1 MKGTKIPDETRKEIY
16 DRIAAGD
23 KIADIADDTGVAAST
38 LRKMRQQAD
47 KIPDTDP
54 EVKSVP
60 KGFRADWEATRLWVL
75 RGLKKGERY
84 EKINPN

>member
-23 KIADIADDTGVAAST
+23 NITDIAADTGVSEYT
-38 LRKMRQQAD
+38 VRTMRQQAAR
-47 KIPDTDP
+47 IPDTDP

-75 RGLKKGERY
+75 RGLKGGRS
-84 EKINPN
+84 

>member
-1 MKGTKIPDETRKEIY
+1 MKGHKIPDETRKIIY

-54 EVKSVP
+54 EVKTAP
-60 KGFRADWEATRLWVL
+60 KGFRADWEATRCWVL
-75 RGLKKGERY
+75 KGLKVGRS
-84 EKINPN
+84 

>member
-1 MKGTKIPDETRKEIY
+1 MKGVRIPDETRKIIY

-23 KIADIADDTGVAAST
+23 KIADIAADTGVSKYT
-38 LRKMRQQAD
+38 VQTMRQQTAR
-47 KIPDTDP
+47 IPDTDP

-75 RGLKKGERY
+75 RGLKKGRS
-84 EKINPN
+84 

>member
-1 MKGTKIPDETRKEIY
+1 MKGVKIPDETRKTIY

-23 KIADIADDTGVAAST
+23 NITDIAADTGVSKYT
-38 LRKMRQQAD
+38 VQTMRQQAAR
-47 KIPDTDP
+47 IPDTDP
-54 EVKSVP
+54 AVKTVP

>member
-1 MKGTKIPDETRKEIY
+1 MKGHKIPDETRKIIY

-23 KIADIADDTGVAAST
+23 KIADIAADTGVSKYT
-38 LRKMRQQAD
+38 VQTMRQQTAR
-47 KIPDTDP
+47 IPDTDP

-75 RGLKKGERY
+75 RGLKGGRS
-84 EKINPN
+84 

>member
-1 MKGTKIPDETRKEIY
+1 MKGVRIPDETRKIIY

-23 KIADIADDTGVAAST
+23 KIADIAADTGVSKYT
-38 LRKMRQQAD
+38 VQTMRQQTAR
-47 KIPDTDP
+47 IPDTDP

-75 RGLKKGERY
+75 RGVKGGRS
-84 EKINPN
+84 

>member
-1 MKGTKIPDETRKEIY
+1 MKGVRIPDETRKIIY

-23 KIADIADDTGVAAST
+23 KIADIAADTGVAAST

-54 EVKSVP
+54 EEKTVP
-60 KGFRADWEATRLWVL
+60 NGFRADWEATRLWVL
-75 RGLKKGERY
+75 RGLKGGRS
-84 EKINPN
+84 

>member
-1 MKGTKIPDETRKEIY
+1 MKGYKIPDETRKIIY

-23 KIADIADDTGVAAST
+23 KIADIAADTGVSKYT
-38 LRKMRQQAD
+38 VQTMRQQTAR
-47 KIPDTDP
+47 IPDTDL

-75 RGLKKGERY
+75 RGLKGGRS
-84 EKINPN
+84 

>member
-1 MKGTKIPDETRKEIY
+1 MKGHKIPDETRKTIY

-23 KIADIADDTGVAAST
+23 KIADIAADTGVSEYT
-38 LRKMRQQAD
+38 VRKMRQQAD

-60 KGFRADWEATRLWVL
+60 KGFRADWEATRYWVL
-75 RGLKKGERY
+75 KGLKVGRS
-84 EKINPN
+84 

>member
-1 MKGTKIPDETRKEIY
+1 MKGVRIPDETRKIIY

-23 KIADIADDTGVAAST
+23 KIADIAADTGVSKYT
-38 LRKMRQQAD
+38 VQTMRQQTAR
-47 KIPDTDP
+47 IPDTDP

-75 RGLKKGERY
+75 RGLKGGRS
-84 EKINPN
+84 

>member
-1 MKGTKIPDETRKEIY
+1 MKGVRIPDETRKTIY

-23 KIADIADDTGVAAST
+23 KIADIAADTGVSKYT
-38 LRKMRQQAD
+38 VQTMRQQTAR
-47 KIPDTDP
+47 IPDTDP

-75 RGLKKGERY
+75 RGLKGGRS
-84 EKINPN
+84 

>member
-1 MKGTKIPDETRKEIY
+1 MKGHKIPDEIRKIIY

-23 KIADIADDTGVAAST
+23 KIADIAADTGVSKYT
-38 LRKMRQQAD
+38 VKTMRQQTAR
-47 KIPDTDP
+47 IPDTDP

-75 RGLKKGERY
+75 RGLKGGRS
-84 EKINPN
+84 

>member
-1 MKGTKIPDETRKEIY
+1 MKGHKIPDETRKTIY

-23 KIADIADDTGVAAST
+23 KIADIAANTGVSEYT
-38 LRKMRQQAD
+38 VRKMRQQAD

-54 EVKSVP
+54 EAKTVP

-75 RGLKKGERY
+75 RGLKRGRS
-84 EKINPN
+84 

>member
-1 MKGTKIPDETRKEIY
+1 MKGHKIPDETRKTIY

-23 KIADIADDTGVAAST
+23 KIADIAADTGVASST
-38 LRKMRQQAD
+38 LRRMRQQAD

-54 EVKSVP
+54 EVKSIP

-75 RGLKKGERY
+75 GGLKLKGGRS
-84 EKINPN
+84 

>member
-1 MKGTKIPDETRKEIY
+1 MKGYKIPDETRKIIY

-23 KIADIADDTGVAAST
+23 KIADIAADTGVAAST

-54 EVKSVP
+54 EVKTAP
-60 KGFRADWEATRLWVL
+60 KGFRADWEATRHWVL
-75 RGLKKGERY
+75 KGLKVGRS
-84 EKINPN
+84 